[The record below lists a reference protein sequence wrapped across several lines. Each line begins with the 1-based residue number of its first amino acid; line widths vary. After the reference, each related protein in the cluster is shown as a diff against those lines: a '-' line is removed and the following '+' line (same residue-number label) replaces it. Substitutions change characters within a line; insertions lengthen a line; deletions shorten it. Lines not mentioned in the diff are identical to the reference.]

1 MLQCL
6 ARVPNILHQAKNID
20 KTKETGLLHHLQT
33 ELRIL
38 YTTSRTICDQFRAR
52 LLELEAPGALNTI
65 AARAPLKLPP
75 VMLHAHYQR
84 TYGFAIIIALY
95 LNYVLVAM
103 RANDSESN
111 FKPDA
116 AYLAQEMLNIAE
128 NAVAYRPLG
137 AAFVPLGLLA
147 ARIAVGLDN
156 GECNAQFQTLVDELQ
171 RWYMDYQA
179 DFNGEGHGQAG
190 LEKIFGRL
198 RPLEI

>member
-6 ARVPNILHQAKNID
+6 ARVPDILHQARNID
-20 KTKETGLLHHLQT
+20 NTEESGLLLHLQT
-33 ELRIL
+33 ELRAL
-38 YTTSRTICDQFRAR
+38 YTISRTICTQFRAR
-52 LLELEAPGALNTI
+52 LLELEAPGALYTV
-65 AARAPLKLPP
+65 AARASLNLPP

-84 TYGFAIIIALY
+84 TYGFAIIIALW

-111 FKPDA
+111 IKPDA

-147 ARIAVGLDN
+147 ARMAVGIDN
-156 GECNAQFQTLVDELQ
+156 DECNAQPQPLVDELQ
-171 RWYMDYQA
+171 RWYLDYQA
-179 DFNGEGHGQAG
+179 DFNGEEHGQAG